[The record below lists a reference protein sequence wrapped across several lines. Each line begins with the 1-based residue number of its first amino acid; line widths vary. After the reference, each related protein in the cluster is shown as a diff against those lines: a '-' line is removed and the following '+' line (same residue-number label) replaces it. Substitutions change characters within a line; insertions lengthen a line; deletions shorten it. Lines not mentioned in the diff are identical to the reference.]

1 VSTFIDPDDVKT
13 TPVVSKE
20 TKSEFVDP
28 DTFVDPEESPT
39 PTVAPVA
46 SAIPKAE
53 DAPFLSNFG
62 KILSLADTEAKKTAG
77 KAVANAV
84 DIVDLPLSAPAWIGG
99 MAAGLVAANKHAT
112 DKLESVLIGTPEPA
126 GLHFGAA
133 LAVSEDVLHKFGN
146 PLRKALT
153 GIGAVPT
160 AADGINYGGLNFNS
174 VKFDLVIGNKTVI
187 KDATVEFGGEQAFWN
202 DGTAGSSV
210 IDLEG
215 VGILIPPQVEYY
227 VVAKTF
233 QSESRAATSIRLG
246 CYLFGTG
253 ALLNFNTTI

>member
-1 VSTFIDPDDVKT
+1 MGMSAQQKMLHVADRLGLSSLKDMQGSTRMVYDSIT
-13 TPVVSKE
+13 TAS
-20 TKSEFVDP
+20 TNF
-28 DTFVDPEESPT
+28 TFF
-39 PTVAPVA
+39 
-46 SAIPKAE
+46 K
-53 DAPFLSNFG
+53 
-62 KILSLADTEAKKTAG
+62 
-77 KAVANAV
+77 
-84 DIVDLPLSAPAWIGG
+84 
-99 MAAGLVAANKHAT
+99 
-112 DKLESVLIGTPEPA
+112 
-126 GLHFGAA
+126 GAA
-133 LAVSEDVLHKFGN
+133 QRAFPLTNVGANGN
-146 PLRKALT
+146 QFQVDEALLVEK
-153 GIGAVPT
+153 IGFFIPT

-187 KDATVEFGGEQAFWN
+187 KDATCEFGGEQAFWN

-233 QSESRAATSIRLG
+233 NVESRAATTIRLG